1 MQCIK
6 YGLGVLLPNA
16 LALIGVQLLDLA
28 LDVVDLGEL
37 LQREPGKLAFVRRM
51 QVEEFAPGSGPQVV
65 RDRRLGARS
74 GQVSH
79 NPKQQQTLSYTPAN
93 CMARS
98 PVGKWSFHLPLKFSP
113 YGISIPR
120 LARDRLPARLGVPVS
135 GGPGRLQQH
144 PAETT
149 AGQP

>member
-37 LQREPGKLAFVRRM
+37 LQREPGKLALVRRM

-65 RDRRLGARS
+65 RDHRLGASS

-79 NPKQQQTLSYTPAN
+79 NPKQ
-93 CMARS
+93 MRS
-98 PVGKWSFHLPLKFSP
+98 
-113 YGISIPR
+113 GIR
-120 LARDRLPARLGVPVS
+120 LL
-135 GGPGRLQQH
+135 
-144 PAETT
+144 
-149 AGQP
+149 